1 MARMPDAEAAV
12 EELLAS
18 RPRIHWTEDDWGL
31 DRDSMRWLADN
42 VRPDWRTIET
52 GCGQSSI
59 LLTLLAGN
67 HTIVAPAP
75 HEHEAVREWCRE
87 REISTD
93 HLRSIVDFSQDAL
106 PKLTSENFDLALVDG
121 AHAFPIPFI
130 DWYFMASALKVGGYL
145 VVDDVQLRTGRVLSE
160 FLHQEGARWEPVAD
174 MGTTVMLRKLA
185 DPVVPENDWVGQPWS
200 VEPEPAPSALN
211 AIRSRVRLRT
221 RLRDLAR
228 RD

>member
-1 MARMPDAEAAV
+1 MAHAEAAV

-31 DRDSMRWLADN
+31 DRDSMRWLADH

-59 LLTLLAGN
+59 LLTLLAGH

-87 REISTD
+87 REVPTD

-106 PKLTSENFDLALVDG
+106 PKLSDEEFDLALVDG

-185 DPVVPENDWVGQPWS
+185 DPVVPEDDWVGQPWS
-200 VEPEPAPSALN
+200 QEPETAPSALN

-221 RLRDLAR
+221 RLRDLTR